1 LDDRSQGHLVPGKE
15 DQLKLRIGI
24 DGNMYEVEVEVTE
37 EDETPHP
44 SFPGPYPMVPATV
57 HAAPAPAA
65 PAAPAK
71 SPAPGAATGDE
82 DKLCRSPIAGIVI
95 RANVAPGQKIAENDL
110 IMVIEAM
117 KMETNVTA
125 QRAGTVKS
133 VKVAPGEPVKAQQVL
148 IEFE

>member
-1 LDDRSQGHLVPGKE
+1 
-15 DQLKLRIGI
+15 LKLRIGI

-37 EDETPHP
+37 EDEAPHP
-44 SFPGPYPMVPATV
+44 SFPGPYPMMPATV
-57 HAAPAPAA
+57 HAAAA

-71 SPAPGAATGDE
+71 SPAPEAATGDE

-110 IMVIEAM
+110 IIVIEAM

-125 QRAGTVKS
+125 QRSGTVKS

>member
-1 LDDRSQGHLVPGKE
+1 
-15 DQLKLRIGI
+15 LKLQIGI
-24 DGNMYEVEVEVTE
+24 DGNTYEVEVEVTE
-37 EDETPHP
+37 EDDAPRYP
-44 SFPGPYPMVPATV
+44 SSGPYSMVPSTV
-57 HAAPAPAA
+57 HAAHAAPA

-71 SPAPGAATGDE
+71 SPAPEATTGDE

-95 RANVAPGQKIAENDL
+95 RTNVEPGQKIAEDDL

-125 QRAGTVKS
+125 QSSGTVKS
-133 VKVAPGEPVKAQQVL
+133 VKVAAGESVKAQQVL

>member
-1 LDDRSQGHLVPGKE
+1 M
-15 DQLKLRIGI
+15 KLQIGI
-24 DGNMYEVEVEVTE
+24 DGNTYEVEVEITE
-37 EDETPHP
+37 DDEAPRYP
-44 SFPGPYPMVPATV
+44 SSGPYSMVPATV

-65 PAAPAK
+65 PPK

-95 RANVAPGQKIAENDL
+95 RTNVAPGQKIAENDS
-110 IMVIEAM
+110 IMVI
-117 KMETNVTA
+117 
-125 QRAGTVKS
+125 VKS

>member
-1 LDDRSQGHLVPGKE
+1 M
-15 DQLKLRIGI
+15 KLQIGI
-24 DGNMYEVEVEVTE
+24 DGNTYEVEVEVTE
-37 EDETPHP
+37 DDDTPRQ
-44 SFPGPYPMVPATV
+44 SFYGSYPIVPATL
-57 HAAPAPAA
+57 HSTPA

-71 SPAPGAATGDE
+71 SRAPEAVTGDE

-95 RANVAPGQKIAENDL
+95 RANVVPGQKIVENDL

-125 QRAGTVKS
+125 QSSGTVKS
-133 VKVAPGEPVKAQQVL
+133 VKAAPGESVKAQQVL